1 MIACR
6 PAADAFERS
15 RYFGMSKDI
24 YQMDHFMAAFVQSMP
39 GMTDLQA
46 YDIKQSREL
55 PDGRVEVEVTVQP
68 QHVKEVKDFV
78 FVMKRAEIGKHKGS
92 WVTHRL
98 LAADSQWRGVV

>member
-1 MIACR
+1 
-6 PAADAFERS
+6 
-15 RYFGMSKDI
+15 MSKDI

-98 LAADSQWRGVV
+98 LAADSQYRGVV